1 MVNDGNSEQA
11 TVDLPFVSC
20 LCPTY
25 RRPALLANSMAC
37 FVAQDY
43 PADRRELIILDDA
56 GQLQC
61 CRHDG
66 WEVISIPRRFQSL
79 PEKFNAIAGLA
90 KGEILFVWEDDDI
103 YLPWHLSVHVE
114 SLRGSHGYSK
124 PSRVRSHFHG
134 EWREEDAS
142 GRFHASIGFTRALFN
157 SVGGW
162 PLTHRGDFDQQF
174 MARLSQ
180 AGPPVD
186 PVAHQPPS
194 YVFRWEATNA
204 YHGQGLMQSSTD
216 EGWYQR
222 VCDVAT
228 SEHPIE
234 LFPEFDSHTLQ
245 CFAVYGLLPPF
256 LSVRNPGSVG
266 AATQMLS
273 ASTPVMPPLDRNAT
287 DSSSEKRPR
296 KIIGV
301 IRISD
306 AFAEHCHLTIELLSR
321 FCDGICFVTSCVTR
335 PEVLS
340 AMENCGNRLGS
351 TETQSPWSHHASF
364 RDAYNLGIAH
374 GADWIV
380 MPDHDEIL
388 PYDYL
393 LREIDEAERQGK
405 YVISFPFLNCWE
417 SPSTVIA
424 PSLNRTGSHGKVFR
438 AGITD
443 FRESSF
449 CIPDGYWDQIYA
461 SSFPLRHC
469 HMMTHQLRERR
480 QLERGWIEP
489 WAEGEPKTLAFVPE
503 WTMCDYQ
510 RQEAS
515 ETAVPD
521 SGTRNSDDDGMI
533 LIDENR
539 MLEICRTI
547 PGWMEDS
554 ELIWIFQKAREVP
567 IGGIWVELGSWNGRS
582 LMAAGLGLRDG
593 CELWGIDHFR
603 GSPEHQPL
611 SDETVGL
618 ACIKNLNVLK
628 GMRPGLQCG
637 ILVSDVTAAA
647 QRFANES
654 VYTTFIDASH
664 EYEAVTSQIRAWK
677 PKITSDGRLCGHDY
691 NRRDWPGVTRAVV
704 ELLPGTESGPCSI
717 WNWAA
722 TQPPVLQTPVATLS
736 VIIATIGRPS
746 LQRTLE
752 SVRQQ
757 DLIPGDEI
765 FVIHDGP
772 MSPEVERVWNE
783 SGLPGRLVALDDGPH
798 RDWGAAARTVGM
810 TLANGSHLIWQD
822 DDDTYLPGAF
832 SVIRRECTQ
841 EPEAFLL
848 FRMAYPNGWLL
859 WQHPQVVGGNVT
871 TQIFVAPRKLP
882 LGVWGTHYAGDYD
895 FIASSIERNPT
906 VPVRFI
912 DRVTVMFS
920 RNG

>member
-1 MVNDGNSEQA
+1 MNDGNSEQA

-103 YLPWHLSVHVE
+103 YLPWHLSAHVE
-114 SLRGSHGYSK
+114 SLRGSRGYSK

-142 GRFHASIGFTRALFN
+142 GRFHASIGFTRALFD

-174 MARLSQ
+174 MAQLAQ

-204 YHGQGLMQSSTD
+204 YHGQGLMQSPSD

-222 VCDVAT
+222 ACDVAT

-256 LSVRNPGSVG
+256 LAVRNPVPVETARQMIPASPPIVESTTERSTIPIYINNRDRLTTTKQLVEDCLRFAG
-266 AATQMLS
+266 ARPIIVDND
-273 ASTPVMPPLDRNAT
+273 STYPPLLEWYKSQPCEIVFLGDNCGPRAPWQVLSKQQDFSFEFYVVT
-287 DSSSEKRPR
+287 DSDLDLSRVPDNVIDLLLAGMQRYPWAVKCGLSLEINDIPEGLPR
-296 KIIGV
+296 KQQVLNWESKFWTERVDDQFWKADI
-301 IRISD
+301 D
-306 AFAEHCHLTIELLSR
+306 TTFAMYRTSPPW
-321 FCDGICFVTSCVTR
+321 DGAYGPSLRADRPYVARHTPWYVTSPDEEEIYYLEHLDPAGATWSVDVR
-335 PEVLS
+335 QDLI
-340 AMENCGNRLGS
+340 AAGRL
-351 TETQSPWSHHASF
+351 
-364 RDAYNLGIAH
+364 
-374 GADWIV
+374 
-380 MPDHDEIL
+380 PDL
-388 PYDYL
+388 KP
-393 LREIDEAERQGK
+393 RSQATVIDESR
-405 YVISFPFLNCWE
+405 V
-417 SPSTVIA
+417 
-424 PSLNRTGSHGKVFR
+424 
-438 AGITD
+438 
-443 FRESSF
+443 
-449 CIPDGYWDQIYA
+449 
-461 SSFPLRHC
+461 
-469 HMMTHQLRERR
+469 
-480 QLERGWIEP
+480 
-489 WAEGEPKTLAFVPE
+489 
-503 WTMCDYQ
+503 
-510 RQEAS
+510 
-515 ETAVPD
+515 
-521 SGTRNSDDDGMI
+521 
-533 LIDENR
+533 
-539 MLEICRTI
+539 LEICKAI
-547 PGWMEDS
+547 PGWMEDP
-554 ELIWIFQKAREVP
+554 ELVWIFQKAREVP

-654 VYTTFIDASH
+654 VHTTFIDANH
-664 EYEAVTSQIRAWK
+664 EYEAVTSQIKAWR

-717 WNWAA
+717 WNWNA

-736 VIIATIGRPS
+736 VIISTIGRSS

-772 MSPEVERVWNE
+772 MNPEVECVWNE

-798 RDWGAAARTVGM
+798 RDWGAAARTVGIAM
-810 TLANGSHLIWQD
+810 ATGSHLIWQD

-841 EPEAFLL
+841 EPEAFHL

-859 WQHPQVVGGNVT
+859 WQRPDIASGNVS

-882 LGVWGTHYAGDYD
+882 LGEWGRHYAGDYD
-895 FIASSIERNPT
+895 FIASTIERNPT

-912 DRVTVMFS
+912 DRVIVMFS
-920 RNG
+920 RSL